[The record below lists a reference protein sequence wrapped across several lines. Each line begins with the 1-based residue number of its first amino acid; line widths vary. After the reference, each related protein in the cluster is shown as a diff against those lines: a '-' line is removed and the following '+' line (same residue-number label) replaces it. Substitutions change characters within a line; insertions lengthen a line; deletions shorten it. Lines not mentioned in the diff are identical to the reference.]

1 MARRKKF
8 EIERENHDRWLIS
21 YADFITLLFAFFV
34 VMYAMSS
41 VNQGKYKVLTTSL
54 GTAFG
59 KEQEGDGTGSQQAA
73 EATHGPSTE
82 AKKKGYSFIKPF
94 AELRPR
100 TPKWQREREAMIAQ
114 AMQFANTLSPLVNAG
129 KVQVVQNN
137 RGIRIDIASQL
148 LFEQGSADVQASA
161 FETLQEIANL
171 LNTHQ
176 HYLQVEGHTD
186 NVPIHS
192 AQFYSN
198 WELSALRASS
208 VLRMLAQFGVSEA
221 RMGAVGYGDV
231 QPIASNDTPEGQSRN
246 RRVSIMVLYDAPQ
259 AANEGAAI
267 SPSQAI
273 AVPQ

>member
-59 KEQEGDGTGSQQAA
+59 KVQEGDGTGAQTASPN
-73 EATHGPSTE
+73 TTGPTTE

-94 AELRPR
+94 AELKPR
-100 TPKWQREREAMIAQ
+100 TPKWQREREAMIEQ
-114 AMQFANTLSPLVNAG
+114 AMQFANTLSPLVNEG

-148 LFEQGSADVQASA
+148 LFAQGSAEVQASA
-161 FETLQEIANL
+161 YSTLQEIAGL
-171 LNTHQ
+171 LNAHQ
-176 HYLQVEGHTD
+176 NYLQVEGHTD

-192 AQFYSN
+192 EQFYSN

-208 VLRMLAQFGVSEA
+208 VLRMLAQFGVSET

-231 QPIASNDTPEGQSRN
+231 QPIASNDTLEGQARN

-259 AANEGAAI
+259 AANDGTAI
-267 SPSQAI
+267 QPNVSGE
-273 AVPQ
+273 VK